1 MNSICLAEAVG
12 SGIDYAIIIAYFIAI
27 LGFGTF
33 FGRYSKSTK
42 DFFFGGSKFSWWLIA
57 MSMVA
62 TGVGSYSFIKYS
74 AAGFTYGMSSGMSYM
89 NDWFFIPF
97 FMFGWLPIIYFA
109 RVRSIPEYFQ
119 RRFNTPARV
128 MAVIII
134 LAYMLGYIGFNLY
147 TLGVAAKAVLGVDV
161 TLAMFVIAFVS
172 AIYITVGGQ
181 TAVIF
186 TDLIQGFMLL
196 AAGAVVFVLGLD
208 YLGADGGLVEGL
220 KTFWANLGF
229 HERLP
234 FARFN
239 RPPDFNFVGVFWQD
253 GVASSITFLFINQG
267 LIMRFLAAKSM
278 TEGRK
283 TILFNTLFLL
293 PLSMIAVGSAG
304 WIGNVMASM
313 GLIDPATK
321 PKEVFVVVTELIC
334 KPGVFGF
341 VLAALT
347 AALMS
352 TIDTLINAVAAV
364 TVYDVYQPFIA
375 KGRSDRHYLKVA
387 RWVSI
392 VGMALGLAI
401 AFIFT
406 NFDSIYAAHAAFIS
420 AVTPPIVVSV
430 FLGAFWKRY
439 TPAAAFWSMF
449 GGATLIVLSIPYPK
463 MIWPFGTWLHGVDP
477 EGGYKFMRAFFGIM
491 VSGVVG
497 VLASFF
503 TRPKPV
509 AEIAGLWIGSIDLG
523 RKMFKGAAPNHEQGS
538 KILASLR
545 VSAEGTSGPTTALS
559 VDQIQ
564 PTEATLADTSQV
576 LDYAPVPMTQPPSE
590 YCIVRFSGADMRRM
604 KAQEGDL
611 LYVADARRWLGG
623 LRSSHCRAGHP
634 HDEGNVVLM
643 AAEAF
648 EAGSFLPDRKVRV
661 EKFF

>member
-1 MNSICLAEAVG
+1 MTRYLLAEAAG
-12 SGIDYAIIIAYFIAI
+12 SPLDYTIIIVYFIAI

-74 AAGFTYGMSSGMSYM
+74 AVGFTHGMSSSMTYM

-97 FMFGWLPIIYFA
+97 FMFGWLPIIYFS

-147 TLGVAAKAVLGVDV
+147 TLGVAAKSVLGVN
-161 TLAMFVIAFVS
+161 LYGAMFVIAFIS

-186 TDLIQGFMLL
+186 TDLVQGFMLL
-196 AAGAVVFVLGLD
+196 AAGVITLLLGLD
-208 YLGADGGLVEGL
+208 YLGADGGIVEGI
-220 KTFWANLGF
+220 KAFWTHLGLS
-229 HERLP
+229 ERLP
-234 FARFN
+234 FAHFN
-239 RPPDFNFVGVFWQD
+239 HPPDFNFVGVFWQD

-293 PLSMIAVGSAG
+293 PLSMLAVGNAG
-304 WIGNVMASM
+304 WIGNAMAKM
-313 GLIDPATK
+313 GLLDPATN
-321 PKEVFVVVTELIC
+321 PKEVFVAVTERIC
-334 KPGVFGF
+334 QPGVFGF

-352 TIDTLINAVAAV
+352 TIDTLINAVAAIA
-364 TVYDVYQPFIA
+364 VYDVYVPFIS
-375 KGRSDRHYLKVA
+375 KGRSDKHYLAVA
-387 RWVSI
+387 RWVSMG
-392 VGMALGLAI
+392 GMAAGLAI

-406 NFDSIYAAHAAFIS
+406 NFQSIYAAHGAFIS

-439 TPAAAFWSMF
+439 TPAAAFWSMA
-449 GGATLIVLSIPYPK
+449 GGATLIALSVRYPQ
-463 MIWPFGTWLHGVDP
+463 MIYPFGTWLHGVDP
-477 EGGYKFMRAFFGIM
+477 EGGYKFMRAFFGI
-491 VSGVVG
+491 VASGAIG
-497 VLASFF
+497 VIASFF
-503 TRPKPV
+503 TKPKPE
-509 AEIAGLWIGSIDLG
+509 AEIAGLWIGTVDLA
-523 RKMFKGAAPNHEQGS
+523 RAFFKGGKPSFDIGKKTVVALKIAEDGTTGPDEVEIRLPEAPAH
-538 KILASLR
+538 
-545 VSAEGTSGPTTALS
+545 
-559 VDQIQ
+559 
-564 PTEATLADTSQV
+564 
-576 LDYAPVPMTQPPSE
+576 QPPAT
-590 YCIVRFSGADMRRM
+590 YPVVRLSPPAMRRL
-604 KAQEGDL
+604 KADEGDV
-611 LYVADARRWLGG
+611 LYIADRRLWLGG
-623 LRSSHCRAGHP
+623 LRSLHCKAGKP
-634 HDEGNVVLM
+634 HDQGKVVLM
-643 AAEAF
+643 AF
-648 EAGSFLPDRKVRV
+648 EAAQAGNFDLSHKVRI